1 MSDDGDCKI
10 GRTSKDPSRRLKQL
24 QTASS
29 KVLTLSYSFETRNSI
44 LLERMLHMHYRNKRK
59 LLEWFELDADDVAG
73 FGDVC
78 EKLER
83 RIVALS
89 ENDFINKKY
98 DI

>member
-10 GRTSKDPSRRLKQL
+10 GRTSKDPSRRPKQL

-73 FGDVC
+73 IEALALAVAS
-78 EKLER
+78 
-83 RIVALS
+83 RIAV
-89 ENDFINKKY
+89 
-98 DI
+98 